1 MPDLDI
7 ILRLGAAALIGGAI
21 GLNRDLHHK
30 PSGLRTLSLVA
41 LGSALATLAVSQ
53 STSDPTA
60 ISRVIQGL
68 ITGVG
73 FLGAGVIIH
82 DSGSNKVHGLTTA
95 ASIWV
100 TACLGAVCG
109 MGYWSLVVSA
119 SMLIALILLTGKS
132 IEKTVH
138 KALDRT
144 VGPPSDIP
152 STAPAISESERT

>member
-1 MPDLDI
+1 MSDVDI
-7 ILRLGAAALIGGAI
+7 ILRLGGAALIGGAI

-53 STSDPTA
+53 STGDPTA

-82 DSGSNKVHGLTTA
+82 DSGTNKVHGLTTA

-109 MGYWSLVVSA
+109 MGYWSLVIIASA
-119 SMLIALILLTGKS
+119 LIALILVTGKP
-132 IEKTVH
+132 IEKAIH
-138 KALDRT
+138 KTLDRT
-144 VGPPSDIP
+144 IGPPSD
-152 STAPAISESERT
+152 PAQPE

>member
-7 ILRLGAAALIGGAI
+7 IFRLGGAAIIGGAI

-53 STSDPTA
+53 GTPDPA
-60 ISRVIQGL
+60 ALSRVIQGL

-82 DSGSNKVHGLTTA
+82 DSGTNKVHGLTTA
-95 ASIWV
+95 ASIWI

-109 MGYWSLVVSA
+109 MGYWGLVATA
-119 SMLIALILLTGKS
+119 STMIAFILLTGKR
-132 IEKTVH
+132 IEKAIH
-138 KALDRT
+138 KTLDVT
-144 VGPPSDIP
+144 IGPPSPTPPDP
-152 STAPAISESERT
+152 DRVS